1 MRLQQKVFRKI
12 AKVPA
17 LVIYMDCSISASFL
31 NVALHSPGLP
41 RLWLA
46 ASQFFVSLQLDL

>member
-31 NVALHSPGLP
+31 NVALHLPGL
-41 RLWLA
+41 LCLLLA
-46 ASQFFVSLQLDL
+46 ACAVFGEPTA